1 MGIYKGQTPHIV
13 EGLYMCNGKYH
24 KVWKTNFNMPVSYL
38 WCGNYTMCHGWVS
51 SYDGIME
58 STSRAL
64 AANGICPGFEVAESI
79 VTYWWCVTD
88 GSSLVGNGCLRQC
101 WTRGSTVFVSAATP
115 AYINISTPGPGYW
128 QWQFWQMAYMTGL
141 DSDEVCIDSYYC
153 ADTRVQQ
160 VSGNDVSIP
169 NCNLNLYWGDVPS
182 TARCSSTYM
191 GTIWVDG
198 SDLHFI
204 NRNCWEHKMIGN
216 YIGSGGTPGA
226 IYIDT
231 NHYINWVG
239 CTGNI
244 YRACWRLCQ
253 FCSTF
258 SNSSGPNPNPGAGYA
273 GALWMDGEFGWTHL
287 AYIGCDGAK
296 YITGAGRD
304 PIE

>member
-1 MGIYKGQTPHIV
+1 MN
-13 EGLYMCNGKYH
+13 NGKHH
-24 KVWKTNFNMPVSYL
+24 KVWKTNFNMPVSCL
-38 WCGNYTMCHGWVS
+38 WTGSYSMTDGWIS
-51 SYDGIME
+51 SYEGIME

-64 AANGICPGFEVAESI
+64 ATLGICPGFEVAESI

-88 GSSLVGNGCLRQC
+88 GSSLNGNVCLRQC
-101 WTRGSTVFVSAATP
+101 WTRGSTIIASGATY
-115 AYINISTPGPGYW
+115 ANINISTPEPGWW
-128 QWQFWQMAYMTGL
+128 QWQFWQMAYMTGA
-141 DSDEVCIDSYYC
+141 DSDEVCCDGYYC
-153 ADTRVQQ
+153 ADTRAQY
-160 VSGNDVSIP
+160 VSGDDASIP

-182 TARCSSTYM
+182 TSRCSSTYM

-198 SDLHFI
+198 NDLHFI
-204 NRNCWEHKMIGN
+204 NRNCWEHKMIGDC
-216 YIGSGGTPGA
+216 IGSGGTPGA

-231 NHYINWVG
+231 NHYLNWVG
-239 CTGNI
+239 CAGNI

-253 FCSTF
+253 FQSTF
-258 SNSSGPNPNPGAGYA
+258 TNSSGPNPNPGAGYA